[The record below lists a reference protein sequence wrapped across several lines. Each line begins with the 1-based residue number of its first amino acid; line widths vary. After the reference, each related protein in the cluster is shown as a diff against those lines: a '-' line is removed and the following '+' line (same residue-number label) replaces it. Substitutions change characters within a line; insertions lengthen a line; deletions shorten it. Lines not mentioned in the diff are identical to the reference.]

1 MFRRGGEGRWVQ
13 VLVYLKLTPSAI
25 ESGGDSGVYVIM
37 LLRYHGIGLLF
48 IRYVGNLNLNM
59 QYCSII

>member
-1 MFRRGGEGRWVQ
+1 MQ

-25 ESGGDSGVYVIM
+25 ESGGDSGVYVM

-48 IRYVGNLNLNM
+48 IRYVGN
-59 QYCSII
+59 